1 MMVLDLSNF
10 KTIFGRL
17 ESFSRSQKELGMS
30 KCFKSFEWYWK
41 KSCGLWKI
49 FLLEQIILRHYYT
62 KNEVNYE
69 DVAHLLRSL
78 LEWF

>member
-17 ESFSRSQKELGMS
+17 ESFSKSQKELGMS
-30 KCFKSFEWYWK
+30 KCFKSFEWYRK

-49 FLLEQIILRHYYT
+49 FSLSKLYCGIITPKMKLIMKMLLICCE
-62 KNEVNYE
+62 
-69 DVAHLLRSL
+69 A
-78 LEWF
+78 F